1 MVAPVSLSDEVINIR
16 PLEMGDVPAMY
27 QAVRESLGE
36 LKRWMSWA
44 HDRYAERETREWITI
59 ARAHWN
65 SGTHYAF
72 AITDRENSFFLGAVS
87 LGQIHPIYQFCNL
100 GYWVRSSQYGH
111 GYAARAACLAA
122 RFAFEKLRLVR
133 VEIVIAVG
141 NQRSLKVAENCG
153 AHHEGTLLNRL
164 IIHRKVYDAVMYS
177 LLPSDF
183 GLASP
188 E

>member
-1 MVAPVSLSDEVINIR
+1 MVAPVTLTDEVINIR

-27 QAVRESLGE
+27 QAVRESLDE
-36 LKRWMSWA
+36 LKNWMSWA
-44 HDRYAERETREWITI
+44 HDRYTERETREWITI

-65 SGTHYAF
+65 SSKHFAF
-72 AITDRENSFFLGAVS
+72 AITDPENSSFLGTVS
-87 LGQIHPIYQFCNL
+87 LGQIHPIYHFCNL

-141 NQRSLKVAENCG
+141 NQRSIKVAEKCG
-153 AHHEGTLLNRL
+153 AHHEGTLFNRI

-183 GLASP
+183 GLTLP
-188 E
+188 T